1 MLNQQNGI
9 QGDAPETDGEA
20 EALGSDTEES
30 QMRRSKSEPK
40 ILYMRSPDY
49 KYKEERVQRL
59 VQDVWLK
66 SRGKEGRMPF
76 GSVSPYPRGKKKVI
90 TSGVNFVQ
98 VRSMDALVQL
108 NENDAAVLVD
118 LAKQKSNHIS

>member
-1 MLNQQNGI
+1 
-9 QGDAPETDGEA
+9 
-20 EALGSDTEES
+20 
-30 QMRRSKSEPK
+30 MRRSKSEPK

-76 GSVSPYPRGKKKVI
+76 GSVSPYPGGKKKVI
-90 TSGVNFVQ
+90 ISGVNFVQ
-98 VRSMDALVQL
+98 VRSMDDLVQL

-118 LAKQKSNHIS
+118 LAKQKSNHNS